1 MCLLLCIV
9 LLTVR
14 MGDQVCCAVKVCVWM
29 VCSESVLWSG
39 SVRMVGVCV

>member
-14 MGDQVCCAVKVCVWM
+14 MGDQVCCV
-29 VCSESVLWSG
+29 SESVLCE
-39 SVRMVGVCV
+39 MVNMFLW